1 MTIEP
6 TGQYF
11 ISAMKRLIFLLIVLS
26 LLSPSMVQA
35 VERAPRITDREIVE
49 RLTRLE
55 EGQKNLNKRID
66 DLDAKLNKRIDDLDA
81 KLSKRIDD
89 TNKRIDDL
97 RSEMNSRFD
106 TLQWMFGIYIS
117 ISLIILGFV
126 LRMQW
131 LLSRRQTAMESTL
144 EAQQKDLEFIKSIIE
159 KLLPPKGVL

>member
-1 MTIEP
+1 M
-6 TGQYF
+6 
-11 ISAMKRLIFLLIVLS
+11 A
-26 LLSPSMVQA
+26 QA

-55 EGQKNLNKRID
+55 EGQKNLS
-66 DLDAKLNKRIDDLDA
+66 KRIDDLDA
-81 KLSKRIDD
+81 KLS
-89 TNKRIDDL
+89 KRIDDL

-131 LLSRRQTAMESTL
+131 ILSRRQTAMESTL
-144 EAQQKDLEFIKSIIE
+144 EAQQKDLEFIKSLIE
-159 KLLPPKGVL
+159 RLLPPKGVL